1 MYQILHL
8 GLHVGVH
15 THPPLHASYTVSVR
29 QYKPLQYGLLQMYSY
44 PYHPCHLLILRSV
57 NPRIRDF
64 HSLASLVNKL
74 KNYIYHSGHTHSV
87 ESKLGLH
94 RSSYFWNSIEVSYF
108 YQANRP

>member
-74 KNYIYHSGHTHSV
+74 KNYIYHSGHTHSA
-87 ESKLGLH
+87 EKQCRGYL
-94 RSSYFWNSIEVSYF
+94 RA
-108 YQANRP
+108 QQ